1 MMEVYNA
8 WNPQTEEKKA
18 EGITNYTCLIFKMM
32 QNKANIN
39 DGVKYRRVD
48 WENTENKM
56 WVFKLYWFIKNPK
69 YWENRKS
76 WAYKQVYKYL
86 DNDVQAKER
95 EKI

>member
-1 MMEVYNA
+1 
-8 WNPQTEEKKA
+8 
-18 EGITNYTCLIFKMM
+18 
-32 QNKANIN
+32 
-39 DGVKYRRVD
+39 
-48 WENTENKM
+48 M